1 MKRIRSVKLRGK
13 RIRVV
18 WRNLAKE
25 DVLGLAHQ
33 DQALIEM
40 DTNMDE
46 KLTTDT
52 LIHEALHV
60 CLPDFDED
68 AINEIA
74 ADIAT
79 MLDRADL
86 IKTEDQ

>member
-13 RIRVV
+13 RVRIV
-18 WRNLAKE
+18 WRSLTREN
-25 DVLGLAHQ
+25 VLGYAHE
-33 DQALIEM
+33 DQSLIEI
-40 DTNMDE
+40 DANMDE

-52 LIHEALHV
+52 LMHEALHI
-60 CLPDFDED
+60 CIPQFSEEE
-68 AINEIA
+68 INEIA

-86 IKTEDQ
+86 IKVDE